1 MAILERERNKLDIT
15 LGRDDDCCLYC
26 IKELL
31 SVPDILP
38 ENNNEI
44 YAQEKLKG
52 RLSGKPIYKNRR
64 RNLVICM
71 EHLKQMVKQG
81 DGESEE

>member
-1 MAILERERNKLDIT
+1 MAILERESNKLDIT
-15 LGRDDDCCLYC
+15 LGRAEDCCLYC
-26 IKELL
+26 IKEFL
-31 SVPDILP
+31 SGPDISR

-71 EHLKQMVKQG
+71 EHLRQMAKQG
-81 DGESEE
+81 GGEHEE